1 MLLEEPMER
10 RTIEDIDKELEH
22 LMSFTKNGG
31 GLGDPDAEK
40 AHNRKIQF
48 LLSLRQQE
56 ISKNNSGSDQVN
68 QLSQLGVLDERI
80 ADLVFFDGNI
90 SHWVS
95 DTCHLLTRIFGESHH
110 SIKDI
115 SQILQ
120 SIEYDPDELASDLY
134 RQDEWGEVKDRI
146 VEILQICRRELE
158 IMSAQSSQNSI
169 ASLAEAFGYVSATRI
184 QELKTIKS
192 RRVDLTKLIKLCEEL
207 NIARAN
213 DLNLATA
220 MLLRAILDHV
230 PPIFSKASFKEVA
243 SGYGGRSFKDTMGHL
258 ENGARKIADSH
269 LHVQIRRKEVLP
281 TSLQV
286 NFSQYLD
293 VLLAEVIAILQSE
306 EA

>member
-1 MLLEEPMER
+1 MER

-22 LMSFTKNGG
+22 LMSFTENGG
-31 GLGDPDAEK
+31 GFGAPEAEK
-40 AHNRKIQF
+40 AHDRKIQF

-56 ISKNNSGSDQVN
+56 ISKNNLGSDQVS
-68 QLSQLGVLDERI
+68 QSSKLSVLDERI
-80 ADLVFFDGNI
+80 ADLAFFEGNI
-90 SHWVS
+90 SQWIS
-95 DTCHLLTRIFGESHH
+95 DTCHLLIRIFGESHH

-120 SIEYDPDELASDLY
+120 SIECDPDELASDLY
-134 RQDEWGEVKDRI
+134 RQDEWGKVKDRI

-158 IMSAQSSQNSI
+158 ITSAQFSQNSI
-169 ASLAEAFGYVSATRI
+169 ASLAETFGYVSAIRI
-184 QELKTIKS
+184 QELKAIKS

-207 NIARAN
+207 NIAHAN

-243 SGYGGRSFKDTMGHL
+243 SGYGGKSFKDTMQHL

-269 LHVQIRRKEVLP
+269 LHVQIRKKEVLP

-293 VLLAEVIAILQSE
+293 VLLAEVIAILQPE

>member
-1 MLLEEPMER
+1 MER

-22 LMSFTKNGG
+22 LISFTENGG
-31 GLGDPDAEK
+31 GFGAPEAEK
-40 AHNRKIQF
+40 AHDRKIQF

-56 ISKNNSGSDQVN
+56 ISRNNSGSDQAS
-68 QLSQLGVLDERI
+68 QLSIDERV
-80 ADLVFFDGNI
+80 ADLAFFEGNI
-90 SHWVS
+90 SQWIS
-95 DTCHLLTRIFGESHH
+95 DTCHLLIRIFGESHH

-120 SIEYDPDELASDLY
+120 SIECDPDELASDLY
-134 RQDEWGEVKDRI
+134 RQNEWGKVKDRI

-158 IMSAQSSQNSI
+158 IMSAQSSQSPI
-169 ASLAEAFGYVSATRI
+169 ASLAETFGYVSAIRI
-184 QELKTIKS
+184 QELKAIRS
-192 RRVDLTKLIKLCEEL
+192 GRVDLTKLIKLCEEL
-207 NIARAN
+207 NIAHAN

-230 PPIFSKASFKEVA
+230 PPIFSKALFKEVA
-243 SGYGGRSFKDTMGHL
+243 SSYGGKSFKDTMHHL

-269 LHVQIRRKEVLP
+269 LHVQIRKKEVLP

-293 VLLAEVIAILQSE
+293 VLLAEVIAILQPE